1 MKNYTLIGNTP
12 MINITYR
19 YQGKEKHI
27 YVKLE
32 MFMKKHTIIGN
43 TPMIN
48 ITYRYKGKENNIYAK
63 LEMFNVTGSIKD
75 RVAYYIINNA
85 KEKGILKE
93 NMPIIE
99 ATSGNTGISLSAL
112 GAYYKHPVYI
122 FMPDWASKERIEL
135 MKLYG
140 ANITLISKEEG
151 GFIKCVEE
159 AKKLAKELN
168 GFLANQFENEDNIL
182 AHYETTGKEILEQLK
197 EKKIGGFVSGVG
209 TGGTLMGIGKR
220 LKETDNQIK
229 IYALEPEKM
238 PILSKGKIL
247 GQHKIEGIGDDF
259 VPDIFKRNTEIIEKD
274 ILLINDDDA
283 MNMARKLAKQ
293 LGLGVGISSGANF
306 IGAVLAQEKLE
317 ENVEGKVEVNEEN
330 VLEENNKESIV
341 TVFADDNKKYL
352 STDLVNNMKNNK
364 YFMSNNVEL
373 LNYEEII

>member
-1 MKNYTLIGNTP
+1 MENDTVIGNTP
-12 MINITYR
+12 MIKITY
-19 YQGKEKHI
+19 K
-27 YVKLE
+27 
-32 MFMKKHTIIGN
+32 
-43 TPMIN
+43 
-48 ITYRYKGKENNIYAK
+48 YKGKQNNMYAK
-63 LEMFNVTGSIKD
+63 LEMFNLTGSIKD
-75 RVAYYIINNA
+75 RVAYYIIKNA
-85 KEKGILKE
+85 KEKGILRE

-140 ANITLISKEEG
+140 ANITLIAKEEG

-159 AKKLAKELN
+159 AKNLAKKLN

-197 EKKIGGFVSGVG
+197 GKKIGGFVSGVG
-209 TGGTLMGIGKR
+209 TGGTLIGIGKR
-220 LKETDNQIK
+220 LKENDNKIK

-238 PILSKGKIL
+238 PILSNGKIL
-247 GQHKIEGIGDDF
+247 EQHKIEGIGDDF
-259 VPDIFKRNTEIIEKD
+259 IPDIFKRNAGIIEKD

-283 MNMARKLAKQ
+283 INMARKLAKE

-306 IGAVLAQEKLE
+306 IGAVLAQKNLE
-317 ENVEGKVEVNEEN
+317 GDM
-330 VLEENNKESIV
+330 V

-352 STDLVNNMKNNK
+352 STDLGKMMVENA
-364 YFMSNNVEL
+364 SLISEQVEL
-373 LNYEEII
+373 VGYKIV